1 MTLGPLLDHTAAKH
15 DILRFH
21 LQAWFPILGQAF
33 RRSSLQYIDGFCGPG
48 EYQGGEDGSPLL
60 ALQEIRAHAYLEDF
74 IEAHRRLK
82 FLFIDKDS
90 DAIDNL
96 NRKISAGSWPKAFD
110 IQVKRGLFALELG
123 KILDEVDRGEREMP
137 PSLILIDPFGPSG
150 FPLDLLKRL
159 AAHHQM
165 DVLINLNYSEFN
177 RWILPNQAL
186 HSVADELY
194 GGSRWR
200 PSLDLSEIDRPEFL
214 VRQYEDTLRE
224 IGWRGTNFKMIN
236 ASNQTQYYLVF
247 GTEHIFVGYDHVAFL
262 LALVLWARRIW
273 TVVKVVTAFT
283 LSHSVTL
290 SLAALDLVSLPGGL
304 VEPLIAASVIAVAL
318 ENFFNRNV
326 ARRWWVALFL
336 GLIHGFGFAG
346 VLREGGLP
354 QEGLLVPLAFFN
366 IGVEIGQLAIIAIVV
381 PVLLL
386 IDLLMAPAP
395 AVPVR
400 RPALVYTGSALI
412 AGLGGYWLI
421 ERTLLA

>member
-1 MTLGPLLDHTAAKH
+1 MVRRLVWALLLVGLGASARAHDAGVTVATVITEERATQIEISIKGRDLARAASVKLVEPGGNVDPELLTAAAAVIGVH
-15 DILRFH
+15 LRATTAIETDYSDCP
-21 LQAWFPILGQAF
+21 LEVVALMAV
-33 RRSSLQYIDGFCGPG
+33 
-48 EYQGGEDGSPLL
+48 EDGVLAVLRAPCGTREAGLAYRSRLL
-60 ALQEIRAHAYLEDF
+60 HE
-74 IEAHRRLK
+74 
-82 FLFIDKDS
+82 S
-90 DAIDNL
+90 NP
-96 NRKISAGSWPKAFD
+96 ST
-110 IQVKRGLFALELG
+110 IQHV
-123 KILDEVDRGEREMP
+123 
-137 PSLILIDPFGPSG
+137 S
-150 FPLDLLKRL
+150 LLKGDDIASAALTRERNRL
-159 AAHHQM
+159 
-165 DVLINLNYSEFN
+165 VI
-177 RWILPNQAL
+177 QAPL
-186 HSVADELY
+186 RTTEVA
-194 GGSRWR
+194 
-200 PSLDLSEIDRPEFL
+200 FH
-214 VRQYEDTLRE
+214 
-224 IGWRGTNFKMIN
+224 
-236 ASNQTQYYLVF
+236 YLVF